1 VTFTHRVIVFT
12 FKSITSLICRIDATQ
27 LEKVPQQGPL
37 IIYTNHVNLLELP
50 IIYTHLQPRRVRGM
64 VYAERWKNPALG
76 WLLTVV
82 KAIPLQRGEA
92 DIAAIRKG
100 LEALRQG
107 EIIIIAPEGTRS
119 HDGRLQ
125 TAHPG
130 VVLLALHSGAPL
142 MPIAYYGSENYVGNL
157 KRLKRTDFHMQVGEP
172 FHLET
177 RGEKVNR
184 SLREKMLEEMMVRL
198 ANLLPEQYRGVYE
211 KLHQYLND

>member
-1 VTFTHRVIVFT
+1 VTLVHRFIVFT

-37 IIYTNHVNLLELP
+37 IIYTNHVNILELP
-50 IIYTHLQPRRVRGM
+50 IIYTRLQPRRVRGM

-82 KAIPLQRGEA
+82 EAIPLQRGEA
-92 DIAAIRKG
+92 DIAAIRNG
-100 LEALRQG
+100 LEALHQG

-125 TAHPG
+125 AAHPG
-130 VVLLALHSGAPL
+130 VVLLTLHSGAPL

-157 KRLKRTDFHMQVGEP
+157 KRLKRTDFHMRVGEP
-172 FHLET
+172 FRLET

-184 SLREKMLEEMMVRL
+184 SMREKMLEEMMVRL
-198 ANLLPEQYRGVYE
+198 ANLLPEQYRGRYE
-211 KLHQYLND
+211 KLHQRLND